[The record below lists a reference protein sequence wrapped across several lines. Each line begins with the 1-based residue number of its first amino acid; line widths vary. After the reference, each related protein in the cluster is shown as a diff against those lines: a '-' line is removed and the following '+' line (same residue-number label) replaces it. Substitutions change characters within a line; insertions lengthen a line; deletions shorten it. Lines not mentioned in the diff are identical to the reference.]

1 MGHKESDTTQQLN
14 DNNSSSDITSLSLK
28 INLLPSMQ
36 HVVINHLVHLGAQM
50 D

>member
-1 MGHKESDTTQQLN
+1 MGHEESDTTQQLN
-14 DNNSSSDITSLSLK
+14 NNSSSNITSLSLK